1 MKKWISSL
9 VIPAMAAAALT
20 GCSGK
25 TPGETAKGQ
34 EGQSS
39 PSAAPKEVAYP
50 AKLSYWVAMNANVA
64 ATMKSFN
71 EMGVYQELQKRT
83 GTVVDFQHPPVGQHN
98 DQFNLLLASGQLPD
112 VIEHTWAAVSKG
124 PDNAIKE
131 KKILRLNELID
142 AHAPNLSKILK
153 DDPELKKQIMT
164 DEGNIYV
171 FPYFSKEEFQRV
183 YNGPA
188 IRKDWLDKLKLP
200 VPQTID
206 EWEKT
211 LTAIRDGDPNGN
223 GKKDEVPLLLDL
235 KVMDFGHAFIGAYG
249 ITSGFYQDQG
259 KVKFGPI
266 QPEFKEFLTVM
277 NRWYKEGLIDKDFA
291 TMDQKLKDAKMTGN
305 LVGAMAMN
313 VGAGLGSYTSLM
325 KPKYPDFNL
334 VGVPYP
340 ALKQGGMSVGQ
351 MNAPFIGTGAAI
363 SANAKNPEQ
372 IVKWLDYAYGPEG
385 HLLFNYGIE
394 GQSYTMVNGKPT
406 LTKEITTSPT
416 NLPVSQAI
424 AKYSHGSFSGPYV
437 VDKGL
442 TEQFSPEPF
451 QKQAIETWMK
461 ADHAKLLPSL
471 TLTSQESSEMSSSMN
486 DIKTYYSEMVNK
498 FIMGME
504 PIDSFDKY
512 VGTIQKMGIDKVIQT
527 QQKALERLNKRS

>member
-1 MKKWISSL
+1 
-9 VIPAMAAAALT
+9 MAAAALT
-20 GCSGK
+20 GCGGK

-153 DDPELKKQIMT
+153 DDPELKKLIMT

-206 EWEKT
+206 DWEKT

-223 GKKDEVPLLLDL
+223 GKKDEIPLLLDL

-340 ALKQGGMSVGQ
+340 ALKPGGMSIGQ

-385 HLLFNYGIE
+385 HLLFNYGLE
-394 GQSYTMVNGKPT
+394 GQSYTMVNGKPA
-406 LTKEITTSPT
+406 LTKEITASST

-504 PIDSFDKY
+504 PIDSFDKF